1 MEAVLNAAA
10 PPASQRSTMIRIL
23 AVDDSAMIRQ
33 MMTNILHAAGYEV
46 LLADDGNQAL
56 EMARHE
62 RLDLVIS
69 DVNMPGLD
77 GISLVR
83 ELRQL
88 EAYRLVPLLLLTTES
103 STEKKQQAKAAGAT
117 GWIVKPF
124 NTERLLGAISKVL
137 G

>member
-10 PPASQRSTMIRIL
+10 PTASQRSTMIRIL

>member
-1 MEAVLNAAA
+1 M
-10 PPASQRSTMIRIL
+10 SRIL

-33 MMTNILHAAGYEV
+33 MMTSILGGEGYDVLVAA
-46 LLADDGNQAL
+46 DGDQAL
-56 EMARHE
+56 ELAQHE
-62 RLDLVIS
+62 QIDLVIS

-83 ELRQL
+83 ELRRL

-103 STEKKQQAKAAGAT
+103 SAEKKQEAKAAGAT

-124 NTERLLGAISKVL
+124 NTERLLAAIGKVL
-137 G
+137 A

>member
-1 MEAVLNAAA
+1 
-10 PPASQRSTMIRIL
+10 MIRIL